1 MARKKEI
8 KLINGEKVSN
18 KKVAAVK
25 FHPVLSKHPEAH
37 TIKICLDP
45 LLITLQII

>member
-1 MARKKEI
+1 MARKKET

-18 KKVAAVK
+18 KRAAAVR

-45 LLITLQII
+45 LLIALQII